1 MLKTN
6 YELIKKLEK
15 RIKSLEKKVKE
26 LQGEGI
32 DKEVS
37 AEAQILKEN
46 KKLGKGIKTPNRTP
60 KIEGK

>member
-15 RIKSLEKKVKE
+15 RIKSLEKKVKQ

-37 AEAQILKEN
+37 AEAQIFKEN
-46 KKLGKGIKTPNRTP
+46 KKIAGSN
-60 KIEGK
+60 

>member
-32 DKEVS
+32 DRNIS

-46 KKLGKGIKTPNRTP
+46 KKIAGS
-60 KIEGK
+60 